1 MRIPNNFLLDINR
14 QEYGSVVARNL
25 GLTYY
30 IDTWHAMQAFTLNR
44 VANTPDE
51 IWITEH
57 QPVYTLGLNRRG
69 VSLPLCSDIPILET
83 DRGGKITY
91 HGPGQV
97 MIYLL
102 LNINR
107 MHVTVKQ
114 LVSYMET
121 TVILMLKTYG
131 ITAKTIKDAPGVYVN
146 GQKIA
151 SLGLRVKNGCC
162 YHGISL
168 NIDMDLSPF
177 FAIDPCG
184 YRGLQMTQMRDLGVK
199 NSILDLSWHLSELFA
214 KGYLNLKN

>member
-1 MRIPNNFLLDINR
+1 MQISNTFSLDINR
-14 QEYGSVVARNL
+14 QEYKPVVIRNL
-25 GLTYY
+25 GLTDY
-30 IDTWHAMQAFTLNR
+30 IETWHAMQAFTHNR
-44 VANTPDE
+44 VTDTPDE

-57 QPVYTLGLNRRG
+57 LPVYTLGLNRKG
-69 VSLPLCSDIPILET
+69 VSLPLRSDIPVIET

-91 HGPGQV
+91 HGPGQI

-107 MHVTVKQ
+107 IHITVKQ
-114 LVSYMET
+114 LVSYIEST
-121 TVILMLKTYG
+121 LILMLKTYG

-151 SLGLRVKNGCC
+151 SLGLRVKKGCC

-168 NIDMDLSPF
+168 NVGMDLSPF

-184 YRGLQMTQMRDLGVK
+184 YKGLQMTQMRDLGVQT
-199 NSILDLSWHLSELFA
+199 SVSDLSWHLSELFA
-214 KGYLNLKN
+214 RR